1 MPCKRKSNQITREK
15 KKRMNSLVGIS
26 KISFEKKN
34 QINEI
39 KELKFSNQ

>member
-1 MPCKRKSNQITREK
+1 MPCKRKSNQITRK

-34 QINEI
+34 QINGI
-39 KELKFSNQ
+39 KELNFSNQ